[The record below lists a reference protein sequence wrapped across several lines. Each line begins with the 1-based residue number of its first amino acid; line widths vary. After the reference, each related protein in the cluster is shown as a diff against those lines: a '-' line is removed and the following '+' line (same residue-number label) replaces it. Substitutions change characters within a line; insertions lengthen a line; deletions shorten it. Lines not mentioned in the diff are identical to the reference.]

1 MQPPPPSAP
10 PQWSPDGQ
18 WWWDGARWRPRSEG
32 GIVAYPPGSWQPPAR
47 IVLTP
52 SPGLRIVLLVALIIE
67 SLLFAVVAFAG
78 VASVAGGET
87 GAGNV
92 ALVAVVVLIFVL
104 AVAATIGVA
113 IRAPWS
119 RVVAILAGIGISV
132 TCVGLVIGIPILI
145 TAARAPDLR
154 RRV

>member
-1 MQPPPPSAP
+1 M
-10 PQWSPDGQ
+10 
-18 WWWDGARWRPRSEG
+18 
-32 GIVAYPPGSWQPPAR
+32 
-47 IVLTP
+47 LTP
-52 SPGLRIVLLVALIIE
+52 SPGLRIVLLVALVIE
-67 SLLFAVVAFAG
+67 SLLFALLAFAG

-92 ALVAVVVLIFVL
+92 ALVAVVVLIFLL

-132 TCVGLVIGIPILI
+132 TCVGLVIGIPILV

>member
-1 MQPPPPSAP
+1 
-10 PQWSPDGQ
+10 
-18 WWWDGARWRPRSEG
+18 
-32 GIVAYPPGSWQPPAR
+32 VAYPAGSWQPPAR

-67 SLLFAVVAFAG
+67 CLLFAVLAFAG
-78 VASVAGGET
+78 VASLTSGET
-87 GAGNV
+87 GSGNV
-92 ALVAVVVLIFVL
+92 ALVAAVVLIFVV

-119 RVVAILAGIGISV
+119 RLVAIIAGIGISV
-132 TCVGLVIGIPILI
+132 TCVGLVIGIPILV

>member
-1 MQPPPPSAP
+1 M
-10 PQWSPDGQ
+10 
-18 WWWDGARWRPRSEG
+18 
-32 GIVAYPPGSWQPPAR
+32 VAYPPATWQPPAR

-67 SLLFAVVAFAG
+67 SLLFGLLALAG
-78 VASVAGGET
+78 VSSVAGGET
-87 GAGNV
+87 SAGNV
-92 ALVAVVVLIFVL
+92 ALVAVVVVIFVL
-104 AVAATIGVA
+104 AAAATIGVA

-119 RVVAILAGIGISV
+119 RVVAILAGVGVSL
-132 TCVGLVIGIPILI
+132 TCLGLVIGIPILV